1 MNFQTLQVS
10 HQKNTLS
17 VIFRL
22 TKCAIT
28 ALHSFSTMKEM
39 CPNCSKSFTR
49 IRQHWAYNPICMSFV
64 AEQEHHQSEDE
75 LQEQQEEAICLENT
89 NSRSFQDQGRS
100 SDAKESPPQP
110 EKLLG
115 MCVIINND
123 TPTVGNNVAALG
135 SAWSSSAIF
144 QISDDATT
152 RKNTTGYH
160 GRSGDSMTTTTRYS
174 T

>member
-10 HQKNTLS
+10 HQTSTLC
-17 VIFRL
+17 VIIRL

-64 AEQEHHQSEDE
+64 AEQERCQAEDE
-75 LQEQQEEAICLENT
+75 LQEQEEAIHLENT
-89 NSRSFQDQGRS
+89 NSCSSPDHGRS
-100 SDAKESPPQP
+100 ANVKESPPQP
-110 EKLLG
+110 QNLLG
-115 MCVIINND
+115 MCVTNNND
-123 TPTVGNNVAALG
+123 TPNVGNNVAALG

-160 GRSGDSMTTTTRYS
+160 GRSGDSMTTTTQYS